1 MGGVCTQGGCR
12 GDAGG
17 MQGGCRGDAVFR
29 GDFVHRGDAGGMQ
42 GGMQGG
48 CNIFTR
54 CGCFLRFLS

>member
-1 MGGVCTQGGCR
+1 
-12 GDAGG
+12 

-48 CNIFTR
+48 CSIFTR